1 VSCKLGR
8 VVLRVAM
15 GTPLFSNLNLY
26 IRLLFV
32 FELIFHGNMLNVS
45 GQNLSLVAI
54 PLKSNVFSLK
64 GNR

>member
-1 VSCKLGR
+1 MSCKLGR

-32 FELIFHGNMLNVS
+32 FELIFLGNMLNVG

-54 PLKSNVFSLK
+54 SL
-64 GNR
+64 

>member
-1 VSCKLGR
+1 MSCKLGR

-32 FELIFHGNMLNVS
+32 FELIFHGNMLNVG

-54 PLKSNVFSLK
+54 SL
-64 GNR
+64 